1 MSAKVSRYIRE
12 QSTMIWLTLS
22 LAEGILLS
30 GSPEL
35 VRRFPESAGG
45 CSTAACS
52 SSGPLCPSI
61 SPMADEMSR

>member
-1 MSAKVSRYIRE
+1 
-12 QSTMIWLTLS
+12 MIWLTLS